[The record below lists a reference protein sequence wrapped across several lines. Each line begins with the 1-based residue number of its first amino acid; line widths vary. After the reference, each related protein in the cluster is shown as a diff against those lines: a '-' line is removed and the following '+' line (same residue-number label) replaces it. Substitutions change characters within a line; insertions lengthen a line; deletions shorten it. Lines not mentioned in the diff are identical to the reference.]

1 MEIPKLGYFKEKN
14 DYTGDVG
21 DFRYRIKPE
30 GEILRVWTYL
40 KWCFEHCE
48 AHDGILA
55 REEFPLNEEGFEQM
69 KKWLDEECE
78 KCIQ

>member
-14 DYTGDVG
+14 DYTGDAG

-30 GEILRVWTYL
+30 GDILQVWAYL
-40 KWCFEHCE
+40 KWCFEYCE
-48 AHDGILA
+48 AHDGFLA
-55 REEFPLNEEGFEQM
+55 QEDFPLSEEGFEQM